1 MPCGAPMVRAALSDD
16 GPILTT
22 ERLVPVA
29 EVKLSKVAVV
39 APKLVTPLTNKLV
52 EVALVDDTLVKK
64 ALVEVMEVTLKL
76 VGEKL
81 AAERIPLTYKLVV
94 VAPIPRTDSPP
105 ITVVETLVPP
115 SWIPPKEAPVPIKMV
130 DEPIPVPM
138 FTVLDVPIPRE
149 SV

>member
-1 MPCGAPMVRAALSDD
+1 MVRAALSDD

-29 EVKLSKVAVV
+29 EVKVVLARLVKRETFKLVVEALPELRVPRLV
-39 APKLVTPLTNKLV
+39 AP
-52 EVALVDDTLVKK
+52 DTF
-64 ALVEVMEVTLKL
+64 
-76 VGEKL
+76 
-81 AAERIPLTYKLVV
+81 KLVV
-94 VAPIPRTDSPP
+94 VAPIPTTVKPP
-105 ITVVETLVPP
+105 TTVVLTLVPP